1 MHDSPKV
8 LVEVGSYC
16 QKRLTKVHRCGLH
29 AMPQLYM
36 NKNQS
41 LEWGLCSD
49 TGPEM
54 GPLQCLRSPPRLD
67 NLFRRI
73 WRSCW
78 IGGYALWWGFTL
90 IWRLAQMS
98 QVKWVPREFSSIA
111 LKFSIN
117 IVFRIRLRS
126 TLRPLFFFLNLA
138 TFVRLDNIEVRE
150 SDIVW
155 HSTHLDHRF
164 YTKKCHHKWTI
175 SQLTTLPKKGWG
187 VISSPLFT

>member
-1 MHDSPKV
+1 MHDSRKV

-16 QKRLTKVHRCGLH
+16 QKLPTKVHRCGLH
-29 AMPQLYM
+29 AMPQLYI

-54 GPLQCLRSPPRLD
+54 GPLQCLRSLPRLD
-67 NLFRRI
+67 NLSRSI
-73 WRSCW
+73 WVTYW
-78 IGGYALWWGFTL
+78 VGGYALWWGFTL
-90 IWRLAQMS
+90 IWRLAQVS
-98 QVKWVPREFSSIA
+98 RKSVPRECWSIA

-138 TFVRLDNIEVRE
+138 TFVRLVGGFVE
-150 SDIVW
+150 
-155 HSTHLDHRF
+155 
-164 YTKKCHHKWTI
+164 
-175 SQLTTLPKKGWG
+175 
-187 VISSPLFT
+187 